1 MAIGQQIDVV
11 KIVNRNNPGRDGA
24 PGKNGTNGTNA
35 TITGATATIDN
46 NVGTPSVTVT
56 TGGTEQART
65 FTFAFKNLKGT
76 PGTPGKDGTTITP
89 AAAITDLA
97 ANAGAAT
104 IVTKVNAILAA
115 LRSTGVIQNNS

>member
-97 ANAGAAT
+97 ANADAAT